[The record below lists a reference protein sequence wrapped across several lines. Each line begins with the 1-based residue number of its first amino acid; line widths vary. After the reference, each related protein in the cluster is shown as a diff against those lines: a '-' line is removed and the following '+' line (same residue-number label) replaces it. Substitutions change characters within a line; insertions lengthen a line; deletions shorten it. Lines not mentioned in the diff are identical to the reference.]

1 MVAILLCATYGAG
14 RQEMTRQQGQLKQV
28 STNTNCPK
36 PAGALSP
43 FVMFFRQARALNHM
57 IITRMSHDNQIFRIG
72 ILATQ

>member
-14 RQEMTRQQGQLKQV
+14 REEMTRQQEQLKQV
-28 STNTNCPK
+28 FTNTNCPK
-36 PAGALSP
+36 PAGAP

-57 IITRMSHDNQIFRIG
+57 IITRMSRENQIG